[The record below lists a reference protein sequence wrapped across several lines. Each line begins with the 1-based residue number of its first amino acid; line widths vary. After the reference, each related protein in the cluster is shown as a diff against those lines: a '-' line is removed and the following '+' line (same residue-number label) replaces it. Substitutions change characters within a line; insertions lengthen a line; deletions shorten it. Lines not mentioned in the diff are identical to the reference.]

1 MAPSATTI
9 NSSAPRLSS
18 NDSAVLQALFDAEA
32 SPRNAS
38 ASIHVDPSLPQQLPG
53 ISPTELSTLQALER
67 AAIIPL
73 QADTEA
79 EQIRDAV
86 AKLTAI
92 IETNKGYASAYVN
105 RAQAAR
111 MLAERKNMDRN
122 QNPQGNNSRRVNERS
137 RDNEAVDPYQEA
149 EDDDDQELAN
159 MIFSDLST
167 AIALLTPS
175 PVSNSSSA
183 SSSAPSQ
190 QPQHRP
196 TSLSPLHARIIANA
210 HTHRAY
216 ILYRASRALSTSTT
230 SPPNAA
236 TAPLTLPRHLQHK
249 SAQQLEE
256 MASMDFQLGGCYGND
271 IARQLAIKT
280 NPYAKMCGAIVK
292 EAMRK
297 EMIGA
302 VGQGQWDGDGDGGRD
317 GGVGGFV
324 V

>member
-38 ASIHVDPSLPQQLPG
+38 AGIHVDPSLPQQLPG
-53 ISPTELSTLQALER
+53 ISPTELSALQALER

-111 MLAERKNMDRN
+111 MLAERKNRDRN
-122 QNPQGNNSRRVNERS
+122 QNPQGNGRRVNDGS
-137 RDNEAVDPYQEA
+137 RDNEAADPYQEA

-167 AIALLTPS
+167 AITLLTPS

-190 QPQHRP
+190 QSQHQP

-230 SPPNAA
+230 SPPNTA

-256 MASMDFQLGGCYGND
+256 MASMDFQLGGRYGND

-302 VGQGQWDGDGDGGRD
+302 VGEGQWDGDGDGGRD